1 VSNLVFSD
9 LAGGGRL
16 LATTASTVL
25 LSETGALLPL
35 TIRVSQSE
43 LIVRAQGDGTL
54 EIGPALVRHREEW
67 WLTVAARHRKQD
79 VIDELVLAPSAMPAV
94 AEPAELQLSV
104 TTRDGDTRDW
114 ARGRGRADLAALRPS
129 MSFAL
134 GSGAEG
140 NTEEGTV
147 IFHPWPGAVVSPA
160 TSAVDARLLTSP
172 EGPPLH
178 LHYQVVD
185 ISSTGQRP
193 LAKPEREL
201 SPIDETGWRSLPE
214 VRGLEELILSSDAHT
229 GLVTRLARFAP
240 GTETGALGVLRH
252 HFWEEAYMLE
262 GTLHDL
268 TLGETFVA
276 GSYACRP
283 PGMPHGPWRSDT
295 GCTVLEIR
303 YPAR

>member
-25 LSETGALLPL
+25 LSETGGLVPL

-67 WLTVAARHRKQD
+67 WLTVAARHRKQGLT
-79 VIDELVLAPSAMPAV
+79 DELVLAPSAVPAV
-94 AEPAELQLSV
+94 AEPAELQVSV
-104 TTRDGDTRDW
+104 TTGDGDTRDW
-114 ARGRGRADLAALRPS
+114 ARGRGRAVLAALRSS
-129 MSFAL
+129 MSLTL
-134 GSGAEG
+134 GSGGEG

-147 IFHPWPGAVVSPA
+147 VFHPWPGAVVSPA

-172 EGPPLH
+172 QGPPLP
-178 LHYQVVD
+178 LRYQIVD

-193 LAKPEREL
+193 FAKPEREL
-201 SPIDETGWRSLPE
+201 TPIDDAGWRSLPE
-214 VRGLEELILSSDAHT
+214 VDGLEELILSSDVDT

-252 HFWEEAYMLE
+252 PFWEEAYMLE

-283 PGMPHGPWRSDT
+283 PGMPHGPWRTDT